1 MGRRDAWDAVADG
14 LEARSTRFVLAILIV
29 LSLLP
34 YPALE
39 DALRPVFLVAFG
51 LEIVLR
57 IMVLRKGKAKSPRAE
72 KFFLVVDLLAFGS
85 FLPLQHFFDA
95 PRRFLR
101 ILRIARLLV
110 LVRFTRE
117 LAGDVYRVLTRR
129 EQLQQLGLVTAAVVA
144 LSFVTAVLTSNLGIA
159 HDYDGVDE
167 APEGFWDHLWWAFR
181 QVESPDNL
189 VQNLR
194 GDPFLIV
201 VSLGL
206 TITGIFVFSYLIG
219 IGTNVVEQ
227 VLRAER
233 RRAIS
238 YRGHTLVMG
247 DVHEAETLVEEF
259 VAIYEKNRQLRRI
272 APFEIARWLAGR
284 GPRPRRAGLPRMALL
299 GAPED
304 APSYLYEAGMR
315 WVVYRDGDG
324 SDAPDLQRVAAED
337 AKRLLILAEGDGEA
351 ADALAVARLSAFRS
365 VNASAH
371 VFVEIREST
380 NADLARAI
388 GGQGTFVLDKPRF
401 VGQFLC
407 HHLIV
412 PGMEEL
418 MSELLSARG
427 REVYTHLF
435 INRGDSKALQEL
447 GEGADGT
454 IDFETLAAFAYERHA
469 VTLLGV
475 FLGAERTSRAPGEV
489 IVPVDRTTPWLN
501 PRCDCPEPELEVL
514 SLDRGRI
521 PSQALK
527 GLFGIAE
534 TYRPMRDLAAALV
547 HDGLPSG
554 ITDDPEGIADEILRR
569 FDAEAA
575 RGPRRVLVVGRNPAL
590 TPLIDALARFVPG
603 VTVRV
608 VTAEPPERLA
618 SAEETALE
626 RGGRC
631 IVHPCERGQ
640 AAGEAARVFDTEGA
654 DAVVFLSDPETDDAD
669 AKIGLRVLQFV
680 RDSSSSKPA
689 QVLVELVSDR
699 SGEPLERQVVRLG
712 AGRFAVTMVS
722 TAQITN
728 YFLVHS
734 AFVPGLMG
742 LYERLLGDRG
752 QEIVRIPLRS
762 AEEGTHVTFGAIQR
776 ALAGYGALVI
786 GLDSHDQGQVISPDP
801 ARTFDLG
808 ELRGLFAVADTESVY
823 DHLATG
829 AQEESESGQSGSRDS
844 PPGFVGAE

>member
-14 LEARSTRFVLAILIV
+14 LEARSTRFVLAILII

-57 IMVLRKGKAKSPRAE
+57 VLVLRKGKAKSPRSE
-72 KFFLVVDLLAFGS
+72 KFFLVIDLLAFGS
-85 FLPLQHFFDA
+85 FLPLEHFFDDT

-101 ILRIARLLV
+101 VLRIARLLV

-129 EQLQQLGLVTAAVVA
+129 EQLQQLGLVTAAVLA
-144 LSFVTAVLTSNLGIA
+144 LSFVSAVLLSNLGIA
-159 HDYDGVDE
+159 HDYDGVDG
-167 APEGFWDHLWWAFR
+167 APEGFWDHVWWAFR

-219 IGTNVVEQ
+219 IGANVVEQ

-233 RRAIS
+233 RRPIS

-247 DVHEAETLVEEF
+247 DVHGAEALVEEF
-259 VAIYEKNRQLRRI
+259 VAIYEKNRLLRRI
-272 APFEIARWLAGR
+272 APMEIARWLAKR

-304 APSYLYEAGMR
+304 APGYLYEAGMR

-324 SDAPDLQRVAAED
+324 SDAPGLQRVAAED
-337 AKRLLILAEGDGEA
+337 AKRLLILGEGEGEA

-365 VNASAH
+365 VNTGAH
-371 VFVEIREST
+371 VFVEIRRSA

-388 GGQGTFVLDKPRF
+388 GGEGTFVLDKPRF
-401 VGQFLC
+401 VGHFLC

-412 PGMEEL
+412 PGMEQL

-435 INRGDSKALQEL
+435 TNRGDSGALQRL
-447 GEGADGT
+447 GEGTEGT
-454 IDFETLAAFAYERHA
+454 VDFEQLAAFAYEKHA

-475 FLGAERTSRAPGEV
+475 FLGAERTSRAPGE

-501 PRCDCPEPELEVL
+501 PRCDCLEPDLEVL
-514 SLDRGRI
+514 ALRPGAI
-521 PSQALK
+521 PVQALK

-547 HDGLPSG
+547 HDGLPEG
-554 ITDDPEGIADEILRR
+554 IVDDPQGIASDLLRR

-575 RGPRRVLVVGRNPAL
+575 RGPEQVLVVGRNPAL
-590 TPLIDALARFVPG
+590 MPLIDALARFVPG

-608 VTAEPPERLA
+608 VTADPPERLG
-618 SAEETALE
+618 SETELDLE

-631 IVHPCERGQ
+631 VVHPC
-640 AAGEAARVFDTEGA
+640 AAGDAAAEAARVFDAEGA
-654 DAVVFLSDPETDDAD
+654 EAVVFLSDPTTEDAD

-680 RDSSSSKPA
+680 RDATSSRSA
-689 QVLVELVSDR
+689 QLLVELVSDR
-699 SGEPLERQVVRLG
+699 SGEPLEGQVVRLG

-742 LYERLLGDRG
+742 LYGRLLGDRG
-752 QEIVRIPLRS
+752 QEIVRIPLHGTERS
-762 AEEGTHVTFGAIQR
+762 KEVTFGAIQR
-776 ALAGYGALVI
+776 ALADHGALAI
-786 GLDSHDQGQVISPDP
+786 GLDSHDQGLVVSPDP
-801 ARTFDLG
+801 ERAFDLG
-808 ELRGLFAVADTESVY
+808 EIRGLFAVADTDRVY
-823 DHLATG
+823 DRLEAERRAMEEG
-829 AQEESESGQSGSRDS
+829 A
-844 PPGFVGAE
+844 GA

>member
-1 MGRRDAWDAVADG
+1 MGRRRDAWDAVAEG
-14 LEARSTRFVLAILIV
+14 LEARWTRFVLAILIV

-57 IMVLRKGKAKSPRAE
+57 MAVLKKGKAKSPRSE
-72 KFFLVVDLLAFGS
+72 KFFLLVDLLAFCS
-85 FLPLQHFFDA
+85 FLPLHHFFDT

-101 ILRIARLLV
+101 VLRIARLLV

-129 EQLQQLGLVTAAVVA
+129 EQLQQLGLVSAAVIA
-144 LSFVTAVLTSNLGIA
+144 LSFVTAVLLYNLGIA
-159 HDYDGVDE
+159 HDYDGVND
-167 APEGFWDHLWWAFR
+167 APEGFWDHVWWAFR

-233 RRAIS
+233 RRPIS
-238 YRGHTLVMG
+238 YRGHTLVTG
-247 DVHEAETLVEEF
+247 DVHAAEALVSEF
-259 VAIYEKNRQLRRI
+259 VAIYEKNRMLRRL
-272 APFEIARWLAGR
+272 APFEIARWIAGR
-284 GPRPRRAGLPRMALL
+284 GPRPRRRALPRMALL
-299 GAPED
+299 GGPED
-304 APSYLYEAGMR
+304 APGYLYESGMR

-351 ADALAVARLSAFRS
+351 ADALAMARLSAFRA
-365 VNASAH
+365 VNPSAH
-371 VFVEIREST
+371 AFVEIRKT
-380 NADLARAI
+380 DNAELARAV
-388 GGQGTFVLDKPRF
+388 GGEGTYVLDKPRF

-435 INRGDSKALQEL
+435 IDRGDSKALQRLADE
-447 GEGADGT
+447 EGA
-454 IDFETLAAFAYERHA
+454 IDFERLAAFAYEKHA

-475 FLGAERTSRAPGEV
+475 FLGAERTSRAPGEL
-489 IVPVDRTTPWLN
+489 VPVDRTTPWLN
-501 PRCDCPEPELEVL
+501 PRCDCMEPDLDVL
-514 SLDRGRI
+514 ALTPGRI
-521 PSQALK
+521 PTAALK

-534 TYRPMRDLAAALV
+534 TYLPLRDVAVALV
-547 HDGLPSG
+547 HDHLDER
-554 ITDDPEGIADEILRR
+554 IDDDPEGVTDEILRR
-569 FDAEAA
+569 FDQDAS
-575 RGPRRVLVVGRNPAL
+575 RGPSRVLVVGRNPAL
-590 TPLIDALARFVPG
+590 APLVDALARFVPG

-608 VTAEPPERLA
+608 VTADPPDRFVA
-618 SAEETALE
+618 AEETPLE
-626 RGGRC
+626 QGGRC
-631 IVHPCERGQ
+631 ILHPCARGR
-640 AAGEAARVFDTEGA
+640 AAAEAARVFDTQGA
-654 DAVVFLSDPETDDAD
+654 DAVVFLSDPASDDAAD
-669 AKIGLRVLQFV
+669 AEIGLRVLQFV
-680 RDSSSSKPA
+680 RDSTSSRRA
-689 QVLVELVSDR
+689 QLLVELVSDR
-699 SGEPLERQVVRLG
+699 GGEPLERQVVRLG
-712 AGRFAVTMVS
+712 AGRFEVTMVS

-742 LYERLLGDRG
+742 IYERLLGDRG
-752 QEIVRIPLRS
+752 QELVRIPLAPS
-762 AEEGTHVTFGAIQR
+762 TGEGELTFGAIQR
-776 ALAGYGALVI
+776 SMADHGAVVI
-786 GLDSHDQGQVISPDP
+786 GLDSRDQGLVVSPDP
-801 ARTFDLG
+801 DRRFELA
-808 ELRGLFAVADTESVY
+808 ELRGLFAVADTAVVY
-823 DHLATG
+823 DRLEAARQRLEDQG
-829 AQEESESGQSGSRDS
+829 GS
-844 PPGFVGAE
+844 

>member
-1 MGRRDAWDAVADG
+1 MARRDAWDAVAEG
-14 LEARSTRFVLAILIV
+14 LEARSTRFLLAILIV

-39 DALRPVFLVAFG
+39 DALRPAFIFAFG

-57 IMVLRKGKAKSPRAE
+57 MAVLKKGKAKSPRAE

-85 FLPLQHFFDA
+85 FLPLHHFFDA

-144 LSFVTAVLTSNLGIA
+144 LSFVTAVLLSNLGIA
-159 HDYDGVDE
+159 HDYDGVSD

-194 GDPFLIV
+194 GDPFVVV

-233 RRAIS
+233 RRPIS
-238 YRGHTLVMG
+238 YRGHTLVTG
-247 DVHEAETLVEEF
+247 DVHEAEALVAEF
-259 VAIYEKNRQLRRI
+259 VAIYEKNRMLRRL
-272 APFEIARWLAGR
+272 APLEIARWLAGR
-284 GPRPRRAGLPRMALL
+284 GPRPRRRALPRMALL
-299 GAPED
+299 GAPDD
-304 APSYLYEAGMR
+304 APSYLYESGMR

-324 SDAPDLQRVAAED
+324 SDAPALRRVAAED

-351 ADALAVARLSAFRS
+351 ADALAVARLSSFRS
-365 VNASAH
+365 VNPSAH
-371 VFVEIREST
+371 VFVEIRESE

-388 GGQGTFVLDKPRF
+388 GGEGTFVLDKPRF

-435 INRGDSKALQEL
+435 IDRGDSDALQRL
-447 GEGADGT
+447 ADDDGT
-454 IDFETLAAFAYERHA
+454 VDFERLAAFAYEKHA

-475 FLGAERTSRAPGEV
+475 FLGAERTSRAPGE

-501 PRCDCPEPELEVL
+501 PRCDCLEPELAMMAL
-514 SLDRGRI
+514 TPGRV
-521 PSQALK
+521 PTAALK
-527 GLFGIAE
+527 GIFGIAE
-534 TYRPMRDLAAALV
+534 TYKPLRDVAVAMV
-547 HDGLPSG
+547 HDHLAER
-554 ITDDPEGIADEILRR
+554 ITDDPSRITNEILRR
-569 FDAEAA
+569 FDREAA
-575 RGPRRVLVVGRNPAL
+575 RGPRRVLVVGRNHAL
-590 TPLIDALARFVPG
+590 PPLVDALARFVPG

-608 VTAEPPERLA
+608 VTADPPDRFSA
-618 SAEETALE
+618 AEETALE
-626 RGGRC
+626 QGGRC
-631 IVHPCERGQ
+631 IVHPCGEGQ
-640 AAGEAARVFDTEGA
+640 AAAVAAKVFDAEGA
-654 DAVVFLSDPETDDAD
+654 DALVFLSDPEAGDSAD
-669 AKIGLRVLQFV
+669 AKIGLRVLQFL
-680 RDSSSSKPA
+680 RDSSSTQRA
-689 QVLVELVSDR
+689 QLLVELVSDR

-712 AGRFAVTMVS
+712 AGRFSVTMVS

-752 QEIVRIPLRS
+752 QEIVRIPLR
-762 AEEGTHVTFGAIQR
+762 EGTAGETVTFGAIQR
-776 ALAGYGALVI
+776 SLANHGSVVI
-786 GLDSHDQGQVISPDP
+786 GLDSHEEGLVVSPDP
-801 ARTFDLG
+801 DRTFDLA
-808 ELRGLFAVADTESVY
+808 ELRGLFVVADTAVVY
-823 DHLATG
+823 DRL
-829 AQEESESGQSGSRDS
+829 EEERLRLEEGSD
-844 PPGFVGAE
+844 G